1 MSTVY
6 RISILHF
13 EEVAMSEDLLLK
25 DRTKKIFKE
34 TVDIYRNDLVA
45 LVNNPL
51 PVIVAVV
58 VLTLFLLAIGL

>member
-1 MSTVY
+1 
-6 RISILHF
+6 
-13 EEVAMSEDLLLK
+13 MSEDPLLK

-34 TVDIYRNDLVA
+34 TVDIYRNDFVA

-58 VLTLFLLAIGL
+58 VLILFLLAIGL